1 MNQNVHA
8 INTTI
13 LQYAKQED
21 GMKGKAFE
29 NKTILKQME
38 QETKKVMA
46 DCLFRETWETDAMKT
61 CFSVS
66 L

>member
-1 MNQNVHA
+1 MNHNVYA

-21 GMKGKAFE
+21 EMKGKAFE

-38 QETKKVMA
+38 QKTKKKKKLESWLIV
-46 DCLFRETWETDAMKT
+46 
-61 CFSVS
+61 CFEKHGKQMR
-66 L
+66 